1 MSSNKSKTYDFI
13 VIGSGPGGYVAA
25 IRAAQLGLATA
36 LVEKNDSFGG
46 TCLNIGCIPSKALLD
61 SSELYARLRA
71 SGKSGKGGIS
81 AGGHDLG
88 AHGIRVGKLDL
99 DLKAMM
105 ARKQQVVEKLTSGV
119 GQLLKGNGVETF
131 RGVGRLVAQG
141 KVEVSDGEGKKQILS
156 AKNIV
161 LATGSVPVELPIF
174 PAGKDGFLTSTEA
187 LSLKGIPSRM
197 VVIGAG
203 AIGLELGSVWSRL
216 GAEVTV
222 IELLD
227 QILPGMDS
235 EISRRLRSILAKQGL
250 RIVTGSRVQG
260 YERAGKG
267 VSSAAGKSV
276 AGKAGRS
283 TATKSKSGSSGSA
296 GVVLSAEEADGKK
309 QSYPADVVLVAV
321 GRRPYTEGLG
331 LAELGIRTEERSGR
345 VLVDKRFQTSLP
357 GVYAIGDLI
366 PGPMLAHKAEEEGM
380 ALAEL
385 LAGKAGEVNYD
396 TIPSV
401 VYTWPEV
408 ASVGMSED
416 ALKREGV
423 EYNKGTFPF
432 RANGRALAMASED
445 GLVKVLADRRTDR
458 LLGVHIVGPWASD
471 LIAEAVT
478 VMEFGGSAE
487 DIARTVHAHPTL
499 PEALREAALDLD
511 GRAIHTLSRKKV

>member
-1 MSSNKSKTYDFI
+1 MSSTDSKSYDLL

-25 IRAAQLGLATA
+25 IRAAQLGLSCA

-61 SSELYARLRA
+61 SSELYARLR
-71 SGKSGKGGIS
+71 GRG
-81 AGGHDLG
+81 AGAHDIT
-88 AHGIRVGKLDL
+88 AHGIKVGKLEL
-99 DLKAMM
+99 DLEAMM

-131 RGVGRLVAQG
+131 RGIGRLVGKG
-141 KVEVSDGEGKKQILS
+141 KVEVVSGKEKKQILS
-156 AKNIV
+156 GKNIL
-161 LATGSVPVELPIF
+161 LATGSIPVELPIF
-174 PAGKDGFLTSTEA
+174 PIGKDGFITSTEA
-187 LSLKGIPSRM
+187 LSLRSVPAKV

-235 EISRRLRSILAKQGL
+235 EISRRLGNILGKQDL
-250 RIVTGSRVQG
+250 RILTGTRVLE
-260 YERAGKG
+260 YKK
-267 VSSAAGKSV
+267 AGKS
-276 AGKAGRS
+276 KAE
-283 TATKSKSGSSGSA
+283 
-296 GVVLSAEEADGKK
+296 GVILSAEGSDGKK
-309 QSYPADVVLVAV
+309 QQFVADVVLVAV

-331 LAELGIRTEERSGR
+331 LGDLGVKTEERSGR
-345 VLVDKRFQTSLP
+345 VIVDEKFQTSLA

-366 PGPMLAHKAEEEGM
+366 PGPMLAHKAEEEGI
-380 ALAEL
+380 AVAEIV
-385 LAGKAGEVNYD
+385 AGVPGEVNYG

-408 ASVGMSED
+408 ASAGKSED
-416 ALKREGV
+416 QLKRDGV
-423 EYNKGTFPF
+423 QYSKGSFPF

-445 GLVKVLADRRTDR
+445 GLVKILAEKRTDR
-458 LLGVHIVGPWASD
+458 VVGVHIVGPWASD
-471 LIAEAVT
+471 LISEAVT

-487 DIARTVHAHPTL
+487 DMARTVHAHPTL
-499 PEALREAALDLD
+499 PEAVREAALDVD
-511 GRAIHTLSRKKV
+511 GRAIHVLSRKKD